1 MTLLYNTTALALI
14 ARLSVKKVM
23 TSFESC
29 FITDVLSS
37 EGRALLNTYNCCC
50 YLMHGLATTSMYA
63 VFPQKSAL
71 EIILFL
77 VTFSV
82 DSHCVGRLLIQ
93 SHHIG
98 LECNAIF
105 KPIKSPKC

>member
-1 MTLLYNTTALALI
+1 MTLLYNTTALAVI

-37 EGRALLNTYNCCC
+37 GGKALVNTYNCCC

-71 EIILFL
+71 KFILFV

-82 DSHCVGRLLIQ
+82 DSHSVGRLLIQ
-93 SHHIG
+93 SHHIS
-98 LECNAIF
+98 L
-105 KPIKSPKC
+105 KCDANF